1 MTEEWRPVV
10 GFEGAYEIS
19 NMGRLKS
26 LPRLRPH
33 PSGTGVY
40 HIRGCIRKLSA
51 GTGGY
56 ITAGLYAFGGSRNAL
71 VHVLVAE
78 AFVPN
83 PDNLPEV
90 NHKDKV
96 RTNNTPDNLEW
107 ITRVNNVTRGEE
119 CGPHKLTTGQVL
131 EIRARLATGVK
142 QTILAEIYGV
152 DPSAISNIKRRR
164 NWKHI

>member
-1 MTEEWRPVV
+1 MIVEWRPVV

-19 NMGRLKS
+19 SWGRLKS
-26 LPRLRPH
+26 LPRLRPAANGG
-33 PSGTGVY
+33 GTQQVRGG
-40 HIRGCIRKLSA
+40 IRRLSS

-56 ITAGLYAFGGSRNAL
+56 ITASCFAFGKSRNTL

-83 PDNLPEV
+83 PDNLTEV

-107 ITRVNNVTRGEE
+107 VTRVDNVTRGEE
-119 CGPHKLTTGQVL
+119 CGRHKLTTGQVL

-142 QTILAEIYGV
+142 QAVLAEMYGV
-152 DPSAISNIKRRR
+152 DPSAISNIKRRKK
-164 NWKHI
+164 WKHI